1 MPQLFCISLNILYI
15 LINSLIFFVTYIKI
29 KYFKIMT
36 KLRKIYILV
45 MNDILSILNEIHYS
59 VLLCIQYNHELRH
72 IDIKFIHNL

>member
-1 MPQLFCISLNILYI
+1 
-15 LINSLIFFVTYIKI
+15 
-29 KYFKIMT
+29 MT